1 VGERT
6 VGAGAAEAALVN
18 RVLSKTPPIS
28 PKKINALM
36 VDPTRISGR
45 LVIRFPSVHDPST
58 TQGKR
63 PVVSKVI
70 RNL

>member
-1 VGERT
+1 MGERT

-36 VDPTRISGR
+36 VDPTRIRAR
-45 LVIRFPSVHDPST
+45 LVISLPFCA
-58 TQGKR
+58 R
-63 PVVSKVI
+63 PVDDTGETPGGFESYP
-70 RNL
+70 